1 MEGMEK
7 ISEAVLNKIKADARK
22 IIGEAESKRQSEIT
36 LAEKRRDAKHEET
49 KRKMV
54 EDSQREAAKITSQAS
69 LKSQQALLDAKFS
82 IINEIIDGTRD
93 SISSRPTEP
102 ASLYKII
109 KEAVAGVTDDKLRVY
124 VAAKDIAIAQDLI
137 KDDRQLAA
145 RIIEIR
151 EYDCLGGAII
161 EDLDSKFRID
171 NTYETRL
178 EMLMPKLLPDISKQI
193 FEVKI

>member
-22 IIGEAESKRQSEIT
+22 IIEEAESKRQSEIT
-36 LAEKRRDAKHEET
+36 LAEKQREAKHEET

-54 EDSQREAAKITSQAS
+54 EDAQREAAKITSQAS
-69 LKSQQALLDAKFS
+69 LKSQQALLDAKVS

-102 ASLYKII
+102 TSLYKLI
-109 KEAVAGVTDDKLRVY
+109 KEAVVGVTDDKLRIY

-137 KDDRQLAA
+137 KNDRQLAA

-178 EMLMPKLLPDISKQI
+178 EMLMPKLLPEISKQI